1 MTDNDEELHAE
12 IARAMEDFRD
22 AHDRLPTPDE
32 LRAWWPNWKRV
43 RAIPAGRVLYSPF
56 RITRTARGRDEQQ

>member
-1 MTDNDEELHAE
+1 MTDDDEELHAE

-32 LRAWWPNWKRV
+32 LRAW
-43 RAIPAGRVLYSPF
+43 
-56 RITRTARGRDEQQ
+56 